1 MTVKKAIK
9 ILYHEATN
17 EERTHSLE
25 EIKEAKKQLEM
36 SLIFYDYV
44 EDARE
49 YPLYQFSKDKP
60 KFILIGGYS
69 INLKEIRQYS
79 LEVTK
84 AYGQLPDG
92 TPKMAESW
100 GLAIWLYGDNR
111 PRSVGYG
118 TKEEAEKLKEKLD
131 NIFGV
136 VDLGK
141 EN

>member
-1 MTVKKAIK
+1 MT
-9 ILYHEATN
+9 
-17 EERTHSLE
+17 S
-25 EIKEAKKQLEM
+25 KEALDILVG
-36 SLIFYDYV
+36 SLNHHTRGV
-44 EDARE
+44 
-49 YPLYQFSKDKP
+49 FSSGEQEAIDILKNSVSDQP

-79 LEVTK
+79 LKVTK

-100 GLAIWLYGDNR
+100 GLAIWLYGNNC
-111 PRSVGYG
+111 PRSIGYG

-136 VDLGK
+136 IDLGK